1 MKGGFCI
8 AKGHLLSCNMRHI
21 GRQKTMYC
29 NALYIRT
36 FRGLTSVA
44 VFVQAGC
51 WRMAVFSWHI
61 ERSVVSFFAEQR
73 TVSIEG

>member
-1 MKGGFCI
+1 
-8 AKGHLLSCNMRHI
+8 
-21 GRQKTMYC
+21 MYC
-29 NALYIRT
+29 NALYIRK

-51 WRMAVFSWHI
+51 WRLAVFSWRI

-73 TVSIEG
+73 AVSIEG